1 MPAYNF
7 KERFAKKVAS
17 GEKLHTIRATRK
29 DGHRPRIGQ
38 PMHAYNGLRTK
49 KTKLLLR
56 STVSK
61 VDRISIAVDGS
72 IVVEGRGKLTVDEAH
87 ALAMADGFTS
97 ATELYEF
104 FKETH
109 GLPFEGD
116 LIHWTFPRG
125 DIYDGGSK

>member
-7 KERFAKKVAS
+7 KERFARKVQS

-29 DGHRPRIGQ
+29 DGHRPIVGQ
-38 PMHAYNGLRTK
+38 PMHAYSGLRTK
-49 KTKLLLR
+49 KTKLLLL
-56 STVSK
+56 STISK
-61 VDRISIAVDGS
+61 VDRIKINVDGS
-72 IVVEGRGKLTVDEAH
+72 IVVEARGRLTVDEAH

-97 ATELYEF
+97 ANELYEF

-116 LIHWTFPRG
+116 LIHWRFPQ
-125 DIYDGGSK
+125 

>member
-7 KERFAKKVAS
+7 KARFAKKVQS
-17 GEKLHTIRATRK
+17 GEKLHTIRALRK

-49 KTKLLLR
+49 KTMLLLR

-61 VDRISIAVDGS
+61 VDRISINVDGS

-87 ALAMADGFTS
+87 ELAMADGFTS
-97 ATELYEF
+97 ANELYEF

-116 LIHWTFPRG
+116 LIHWRFPSDG
-125 DIYDGGSK
+125 DGGGSR